1 MIVRVVKMEFK
12 DECVNDFIALFEE
25 KKEKIRSFP
34 GCQYLELL
42 QGLDAKKNVFATYS
56 YWNTEE
62 DLNNYRYSDL
72 FKETWADT
80 KKLFSKKPEA
90 ISFKKLHSLD

>member
-1 MIVRVVKMEFK
+1 MEFRT
-12 DECVNDFIALFEE
+12 ECVDEFIALFEE

-42 QGLDAKKNVFATYS
+42 QGLDAKQNVFATYS
-56 YWNTEE
+56 YWESE
-62 DLNNYRYSDL
+62 DDLNNYRYSEL
-72 FKETWADT
+72 FKETWAAT

-90 ISFKKLHSLD
+90 ISFNKSYSLD

>member
-12 DECVNDFIALFEE
+12 DECVNEFIALFED

-56 YWNTEE
+56 YWKTEE
-62 DLNNYRYSDL
+62 ELNNYRYSDL
-72 FKETWADT
+72 FKATWADT

>member
-1 MIVRVVKMEFK
+1 MLIRIVRMTFK
-12 DECVNDFIALFEE
+12 EGSREAFLQNFDQNKAFI
-25 KKEKIRSFP
+25 RNFP

-56 YWNTEE
+56 YWKTEE

-72 FKETWADT
+72 FKATWADT

>member
-12 DECVNDFIALFEE
+12 EECVEDFIALFED

-42 QGLDAKKNVFATYS
+42 QGIDAKKNVFTTYS
-56 YWNTEE
+56 YWKAED

-72 FKETWADT
+72 FKATWADT

-90 ISFKKLHSLD
+90 ISFNKLHSLD

>member
-1 MIVRVVKMEFK
+1 MEFRE
-12 DECVNDFIALFEE
+12 ECINDFIALFED

-42 QGLDAKKNVFATYS
+42 QGLDAKKNIFTTYS
-56 YWNTEE
+56 FWKTED

-80 KKLFSKKPEA
+80 KKMFSKKPEA
-90 ISFKKLHSLD
+90 ISFNKLHSLK

>member
-12 DECVNDFIALFEE
+12 DEHIETFKKLFEE
-25 KKEKIRSFP
+25 KKLKIRAFP

-42 QGLDAKKNVFATYS
+42 QGLDAKKNIFATYS
-56 YWNTEE
+56 FWASEE

-72 FKETWADT
+72 FKETWSET

-90 ISFKKLHSLD
+90 TSFNKLHSLD

>member
-12 DECVNDFIALFEE
+12 DECVNEFIALFED

-56 YWNTEE
+56 YWKTEE
-62 DLNNYRYSDL
+62 ELNYYRYSDL
-72 FKETWADT
+72 FKATWADT

-90 ISFKKLHSLD
+90 TSFKKLHSLD